1 MLLLRSPPNFNSN
14 STSLTPAPAYRQR
27 TSPSQAGSFNIG
39 KMDPAIYESLEEA
52 LSSNKVIDLM
62 LRGKAIRSFV
72 KKSLAVK
79 ARGE

>member
-1 MLLLRSPPNFNSN
+1 
-14 STSLTPAPAYRQR
+14 
-27 TSPSQAGSFNIG
+27 
-39 KMDPAIYESLEEA
+39 MDPAIYESLEEA